1 MAHLDL
7 ESAGFADVS
16 ERLSTRLL
24 HNGKALVGA
33 LGIGPGECILDVGC
47 GTGRLAE
54 FVARVV
60 GNRGQVVGIDPLT
73 FRINLSH
80 RRALPNFTA
89 RVGRAEDLYTFSDGS
104 FDVVLMNSVFH
115 WLSDQKQ
122 ALAEAA
128 RVLRPGGRIGI
139 STLAKERPYTWR
151 VIFDKVFGSTQPGG
165 ESSGTWGGPNRVD
178 SDELR
183 QLLEQNGFG
192 CVNAEIRTFVDHFT
206 DVDEVIEFEFGALSS
221 HGNPTDNFFASLPAE
236 QRTETR
242 NALAEEL
249 KAYTTATG
257 IRLDRH
263 LIFAV
268 AYKAEQAK

>member
-1 MAHLDL
+1 MAHIDL
-7 ESAGFADVS
+7 EPAGFADLS
-16 ERLSTRLL
+16 ERLSARLL

-33 LGIGPGECILDVGC
+33 LDIRPGECILDVGC

-54 FVARVV
+54 FVARIV
-60 GNRGQVVGIDPLT
+60 GQRGQVVGIDPLT
-73 FRINLSH
+73 FRVNLSH

-89 RVGRAEDLYTFSDGS
+89 RVGRAEDLYAFADSS

-139 STLAKERPYTWR
+139 STLAKERPYAWR
-151 VIFDKVFGSTQPGG
+151 VIFDKVFGSDQSGG
-165 ESSGTWGGPNRVD
+165 EDSGSWGGPNRVD
-178 SDELR
+178 SHELH
-183 QLLEQNGFG
+183 QLLEQSGFG
-192 CVNAEIRTFVDHFT
+192 SVNAEIRTFVDHFT

-221 HGNPTDNFFASLPAE
+221 HGNPTDNFYAGLAPE
-236 QRTETR
+236 QRSETR
-242 NALAEEL
+242 TALAREL
-249 KAYTTATG
+249 GEYMTPTG

>member
-1 MAHLDL
+1 MDL
-7 ESAGFADVS
+7 ESPGFADVS
-16 ERLSTRLL
+16 ERLSARLL

-33 LGIGPGECILDVGC
+33 LAIRPGERILDVGC

-60 GNRGQVVGIDPLT
+60 GPRGRVVGIDPLT
-73 FRINLSH
+73 FRVNLSH

-89 RVGRAEDLYTFSDGS
+89 RVGRAEDLYVFADSS

-115 WLSDQKQ
+115 WLQDQRQ

-139 STLAKERPYTWR
+139 STLAKERPYAWR
-151 VIFDKVFGSTQPGG
+151 VIFDKVFGCNQPAG
-165 ESSGTWGGPNRVD
+165 ENSGTWGGPNRVD
-178 SDELR
+178 TDELQ

-192 CVNAEIRTFVDHFT
+192 CVNADIRTFVDHFR
-206 DVDEVIEFEFGALSS
+206 DVDEVLEFEFGALSS
-221 HGNPTDNFFASLPAE
+221 HGNPTDNFFASLPPE
-236 QRTETR
+236 QRSETR
-242 NALAEEL
+242 AHLALEL
-249 KAYTTATG
+249 GMYTTPTG

-263 LIFAV
+263 LIFAI
-268 AYKAEQAK
+268 AYKADHAR

>member
-1 MAHLDL
+1 MAHIDS
-7 ESAGFADVS
+7 ESGEFADVS
-16 ERLSTRLL
+16 ERLSARLL

-33 LGIGPGECILDVGC
+33 LGIGPGESILDIGC

-60 GNRGQVVGIDPLT
+60 GQRGRVIGIDPLT
-73 FRINLSH
+73 FRVNLSH

-89 RVGRAEDLYTFSDGS
+89 RVGRAEDLYVFADSS

-115 WLSDQKQ
+115 WLQDQRQ

-139 STLAKERPYTWR
+139 STLAKERPYAWQ
-151 VIFDKVFGSTQPGG
+151 VIFDKVFGSNQPGG
-165 ESSGTWGGPNRVD
+165 EDSGTWGGPNRVD
-178 SDELR
+178 SDELG
-183 QLLEQNGFG
+183 QLLMESGFG
-192 CVNAEIRTFVDHFT
+192 CVNADIRTFVDHFR
-206 DVDEVIEFEFGALSS
+206 DVDEVIEFEFGAVSS
-221 HGNPTDNFFASLPAE
+221 HGNPTDNFYASLPPE
-236 QRTETR
+236 QRRETR
-242 NALAEEL
+242 AALAREL
-249 KAYTTATG
+249 GAYTTPTG